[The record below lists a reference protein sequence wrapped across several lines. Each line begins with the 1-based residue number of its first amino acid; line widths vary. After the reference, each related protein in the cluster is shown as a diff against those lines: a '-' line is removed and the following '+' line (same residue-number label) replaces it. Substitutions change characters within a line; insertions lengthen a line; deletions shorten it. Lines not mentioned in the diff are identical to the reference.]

1 MKHTDYKDRFSE
13 FNVVTYLQEGDESAF
28 KWLYD
33 NFRPQ
38 VFHTAL
44 QYLKSSE
51 LAKEVVQ
58 DVFLKIW
65 TDRNQIGHVLSI
77 KAWIYTL
84 SKNHILNR
92 LKRIAIESRAKEY
105 FVSSFEEEDLTTLH
119 HVEHHEYHNLLKEA
133 IHALPDQQRRVFELA
148 RFEKLT
154 YEAIA
159 KELEISP
166 MTVKTHM
173 ARALANLRTRMGRLG
188 FEIPL
193 ILFFIED
200 FF

>member
-1 MKHTDYKDRFSE
+1 MKHTDYKDRYSE
-13 FNVVTYLQEGDESAF
+13 NDIVLYLQQGDERAF

-33 NFRPQ
+33 TFRPQ
-38 VFHTAL
+38 VYHTAL
-44 QYLKSSE
+44 QYLKSNE

-65 TDRNQIGHVLSI
+65 TERSQLGHVLSI
-77 KAWIYTL
+77 KAWIYKL
-84 SKNHILNR
+84 AKNHILNR
-92 LKRIAIESRAKEY
+92 LKRIAIENKAKDY
-105 FVSSFEEEDLTTLH
+105 FVSNFVEEDLTTVY

-133 IHALPDQQRRVFELA
+133 IYALPDQQRRVFELA
-148 RFEKLT
+148 RYEKLT

-159 KELEISP
+159 KELKISP

-173 ARALANLRTRMGRLG
+173 ARALANLRAKMGKLG
-188 FEIPL
+188 LEIPL